1 MSAHASAA
9 SATDDTVAGGVRRSP
24 SAPGG
29 SGTSSV
35 TGVGHLLRL
44 ILRLD
49 RLRLPLWLV
58 GLGGTIMASA
68 LAVPPL
74 YDTPEKVAGYATA
87 IGVSPVNYLMSGR
100 QAGLDTLGGIVA
112 NEISQVA
119 QVGICLMVVFLVV
132 RHTRAEEESGRA
144 ELLRSTVVG
153 RHAATLAGLVYGV
166 ASALLIG
173 VITTASMLAAG
184 LAVDGSITYGTG
196 LTLLGVAYTAVTLV
210 AVQIST
216 SARGALGLA
225 GAAVAVGY
233 LLRGVG
239 AMEDNALVWASPF
252 GWAQRMDA
260 FGDER
265 WCPALLLLAATGL
278 LLASAGWLT
287 ARRDFGGGLLD
298 TRPGSPRAGWL
309 LHTPFGLVA
318 RVQRGLLLG
327 WAIGLT
333 LLGLLYGAVIPTIPD
348 LIASNP
354 DMADVVGA
362 SGADE
367 DALVDAFLAY
377 IFVFMA
383 VISCGA
389 VVASVL
395 RLRTEEETGRA
406 EAVLATPVSR
416 TTWLAATTGVA
427 FLAITK
433 ITVLMGLGLALGYAL
448 GTGEWD
454 QVLPQVGGQLA
465 YLPGTLVIGAF
476 AVALYGL
483 LPRGTGLAWAAVAF
497 VAFQVMLGELLGL
510 PDVVDAISP
519 FSHLAE
525 VPVDDFAVL
534 PFLTLILV
542 ASALVGAGWWG
553 YRRRDALT
561 G

>member
-9 SATDDTVAGGVRRSP
+9 SATDDTAAGGAHRWP
-24 SAPGG
+24 SAPEG

-44 ILRLD
+44 IVRLD

-58 GLGGTIMASA
+58 GLGGTIVASA

-74 YDTPEKVAGYATA
+74 YDTPEKVAGYAA
-87 IGVSPVNYLMSGR
+87 AVGVSPVNYLMSGR
-100 QAGLDTLGGIVA
+100 QVGLDTLGGIVA

-144 ELLRSTVVG
+144 ELVRSTVVG
-153 RHAATLAGLVYGV
+153 RHAATLAGLLYGI

-173 VITTASMLAAG
+173 VITTAAMIAAG
-184 LAVDGSITYGTG
+184 LGVDGSITYGTG

-233 LLRGVG
+233 LVRGVG
-239 AMEDNALVWASPF
+239 AMKDNALVWASPF
-252 GWAQRMDA
+252 GWAQQMDA
-260 FGDER
+260 FGNER
-265 WCPALLLLAATGL
+265 WWPALLLLTATGL
-278 LLASAGWLT
+278 LLALAGWLT
-287 ARRDFGGGLLD
+287 AGRDFGGGLLD
-298 TRPGSPRAGWL
+298 TRPGRPRASWL

-318 RVQRGLLLG
+318 RVQRSLLLG

-348 LIASNP
+348 LIATNP
-354 DMADVVGA
+354 EMADVVGA
-362 SGADE
+362 SGAAE

-395 RLRTEEETGRA
+395 RLRTEEATGRA

-416 TTWLAATTGVA
+416 TTWLAATTAVA
-427 FLAITK
+427 FLAVTK
-433 ITVLMGLGLALGYAL
+433 ITVLMGLGLALGYAV

-465 YLPGTLVIGAF
+465 YLPGTLVIGAL

-497 VAFQVMLGELLGL
+497 VALQVMLGELLGL

-519 FSHLAE
+519 FSHLAA

-534 PFLTLILV
+534 PFLTLLLV
-542 ASALVGAGWWG
+542 ASALVGAGLWG
-553 YRRRDALT
+553 FRRRDALT